1 MKKSILRLA
10 ALGLVLAACGGS
22 GAIVATVNGAEVSVA
37 DVEELYAGTPGAVPA
52 TQFAEN
58 LRNAIVE
65 LVVIQ
70 EAEREFGIVFG
81 PEEIEARRAELESQ
95 IVAQS
100 GGASYEEFLEQNG
113 FTEER
118 IYRIA
123 HQQLVAE
130 AVGAALVARDG
141 AITEEALQAR
151 YDAALFDLTQ
161 ACVSHIL
168 VETEEEAQAA
178 KDRIDDGESFAE
190 VAMDVGTDGTAP
202 NGGELGCDSLSRYVP
217 EFALAAFEAPLGE
230 VTRPVRSQFGYHL
243 ILVTE
248 RTSESY
254 EAVVDDLRVGL
265 EAEREGRLVQDW
277 LLEAVTAADVTV
289 DADYGTWV
297 VNPFPTVQPPA

>member
-1 MKKSILRLA
+1 VKKSILRLA

-22 GAIVATVNGAEVSVA
+22 GAIVATVNGAEVTVS

-70 EAEREFGIVFG
+70 EAERAFGIVYG
-81 PEEIEARRAELESQ
+81 PDEIEARRAELEAQ

-100 GGASYEEFLEQNG
+100 GGASYEQFLEQNG

-130 AVGAALVARDG
+130 AVGAELVARDG
-141 AITEEALQAR
+141 AITEEALQQR
-151 YDAALFDLTQ
+151 YEAAQFDLTQ

-168 VETEEEAQAA
+168 VDTEEEAQAA
-178 KDRIDDGESFAE
+178 KDRIDGGESFAD
-190 VAMDVGTDGTAP
+190 VAIDVGTDGTAP
-202 NGGELGCDSLSRYVP
+202 NGGELGCDSLGRYVP
-217 EFALAAFEAPLGE
+217 EFALAAFEARIDE

-248 RTSESY
+248 RTTEPF
-254 EAVVDDLRVGL
+254 EAVVDDLRAGL

-277 LLEAVTAADVTV
+277 LLEVVTAADVTV